1 MISRSTLVLLR
12 VPFSYFLLP
21 VYLFGVSAARQP
33 VLWKALLVFF
43 ILHFLL
49 YPASNSFNS
58 YYDRDTGSIGGV
70 RRPPRVEKDLLAVSL
85 LLDAA
90 AVGLGFL
97 IGWEFALA
105 VFIYGL
111 CSKAYSWDKLRLKKY
126 PLASLLGTA
135 LVPGGMGF
143 LMALYGVEA
152 APALFPLIFKP
163 VWGALLAV
171 VFLFSFYPMTQ
182 IYQHEE
188 DEKRGDRSL
197 SLLLGIRGTFILSAF
212 ALACSLAGFFFY
224 LWYFSGLPS
233 AGVFLLF
240 LAFPAVFFF
249 HWMAI
254 AFHDPTKADY
264 DHAMRLNL
272 LSSSA
277 LNGFFALFIGARFLF
292 PAVFS

>member
-21 VYLFGVSAARQP
+21 VYLFGLCAAQQP

-58 YYDRDTGSIGGV
+58 YYDRDTDSIGGV
-70 RRPPRVEKDLLAVSL
+70 KRPPRVHKDLLPISL

-97 IGWEFALA
+97 IGWEFSLS

-126 PLASLLGTA
+126 PLTGLLGTA

-143 LMALYGVEA
+143 LMTLYGVEA
-152 APALFPLIFKP
+152 APSLLPLTVKAL
-163 VWGALLAV
+163 WGALLAV

-188 DEKRGDRSL
+188 DGKRGDLTL
-197 SLLLGIRGTFILSAF
+197 SLVLGIRGTFIFSAII
-212 ALACSLAGFFFY
+212 LAFSLAGFFAY
-224 LWYFSGLPS
+224 LWHFSGLVS
-233 AGVFLLF
+233 AGLF
-240 LAFPAVFFF
+240 LGFLAVPAVFFF

-254 AFHDPTKADY
+254 AFRDPAKADY

-272 LSSSA
+272 LSSTA
-277 LNGFFALFIGARFLF
+277 LNVFFAIFIGARLLAPALF
-292 PAVFS
+292 A

>member
-12 VPFSYFLLP
+12 IPFSYFLLP
-21 VYLFGVSAARQP
+21 VYFFGVSAAHQP

-70 RRPPRVEKDLLAVSL
+70 KRPPLVQKDLLPVSL

-97 IGWEFALA
+97 IGWGFALS
-105 VFIYGL
+105 VFVYGL
-111 CSKAYSWDKLRLKKY
+111 CSKAYSWDKLRFKRY
-126 PLASLLGTA
+126 PLTGLFGTA

-143 LMALYGVEA
+143 LMTFYGVEA
-152 APALFPLIFKP
+152 APSFIPLTVKP

-171 VFLFSFYPMTQ
+171 VFLLSFYPMTQ

-188 DEKRGDRSL
+188 DGKRGDLTL
-197 SLLLGIRGTFILSAF
+197 SLLLGVRGTFIFSAF
-212 ALACSLAGFFFY
+212 ALAVSLAGFFAY
-224 LWYFSGLPS
+224 LLYFSGLLS
-233 AGVFLLF
+233 AGIFLCF
-240 LAFPAVFFF
+240 LAVPAVFFF
-249 HWMAI
+249 YWMTI
-254 AFHDPTKADY
+254 TFRDPGKADY
-264 DHAMRLNL
+264 GHAMRLNL
-272 LSSSA
+272 LSSTA
-277 LNGFFALFIGARFLF
+277 LNLFFVIFIGARMLA
-292 PAVFS
+292 PALPA